1 MPEDRPVKNAEI
13 SVFSHATEDEEKVK
27 KAIKNL
33 VPLIEIE
40 IEESKLSGHFEDPIL
55 LFTSKIEHR
64 KEASELLAFIYKRFS
79 SVDRL
84 QIDSDL
90 AERVD
95 ESGSIYFRLDKQK
108 AYNGK
113 VVLNDSDPI
122 RVKLKLQL
130 PHKADPVVFL
140 RNHLLTLDDR
150 GEPEG

>member
-33 VPLIEIE
+33 VPHIEIE

-79 SVDRL
+79 SIDRL

>member
-1 MPEDRPVKNAEI
+1 MPEDRPVKSAEI
-13 SVFSHATEDEEKVK
+13 SVFSHATEDEAKVK
-27 KAIKNL
+27 KAIMNL
-33 VPLIEIE
+33 VPNIEIE

-55 LFTSKIEHR
+55 LFTCKIEHR
-64 KEASELLAFIYKRFS
+64 KEASELLAFIYKRLS
-79 SVDRL
+79 SVDKL

-108 AYNGK
+108 AFSGK
-113 VVLNDSDPI
+113 VVLHVNDPI

-130 PHKADPVVFL
+130 PHKADPVIFL

>member
-1 MPEDRPVKNAEI
+1 MPEDRPVKSAEI
-13 SVFSHATEDEEKVK
+13 SVFSHATEDEAKVK
-27 KAIKNL
+27 KAIMNL
-33 VPLIEIE
+33 VPGIEIE
-40 IEESKLSGHFEDPIL
+40 FEESKLSGHFEDPIL
-55 LFTSKIEHR
+55 LFTGKIEHR
-64 KEASELLAFIYKRFS
+64 KEASDLLSFIYKRLS

-90 AERVD
+90 ADRVD

-108 AYNGK
+108 AYFGR
-113 VVLNDSDPI
+113 VVLHDNDPI

-130 PHKADPVVFL
+130 PHKADPVIFL